1 MMKNVRVRLS
11 PLLFEGIAHA
21 GQLELAQV
29 STNS

>member
-21 GQLELAQV
+21 GQLELAQGI
-29 STNS
+29 